1 MLLGALK
8 TSEAILFSVTTF
20 LSFIAASSA
29 SLALY
34 VYLKRAKRR
43 SGDDLDWTGHGFDAT
58 GVAPR
63 LRAVRRDFLN
73 EVQSRGY
80 IAGHSQ
86 ERIAGARKLVARL
99 SYFAVGQTTEDLQEQ
114 DPSSPAL
121 DTRHPSA
128 SA

>member
-43 SGDDLDWTGHGFDAT
+43 SGDDLDWTGQGFDAT

-63 LRAVRRDFLN
+63 LRAVRRDYVN
-73 EVQSRGY
+73 EMRSRGY

-86 ERIAGARKLVARL
+86 ERMAAARELVARL
-99 SYFAVGQTTEDLQEQ
+99 SYFATGQTTEELQEQ
-114 DPSSPAL
+114 NLSTPDA
-121 DTRHPSA
+121 
-128 SA
+128 